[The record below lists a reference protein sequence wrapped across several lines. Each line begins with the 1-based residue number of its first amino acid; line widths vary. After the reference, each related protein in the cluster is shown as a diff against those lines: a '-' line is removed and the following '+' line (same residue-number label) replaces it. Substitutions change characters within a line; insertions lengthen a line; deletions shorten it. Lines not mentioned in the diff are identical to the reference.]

1 MLTVVTTP
9 QIWAHLKSLTL
20 ACAAALTLTAC
31 GGGGGGGG
39 GGSDPAP
46 LANPT
51 GTAGTGTGTGT
62 LPAGTTNT
70 GTPTAGNP
78 AAGCGVSQAGF
89 TAGNTFTVNAQ
100 IYRADGTV
108 LGTQGL
114 SIVNRAGVTFNAV
127 STVEAAG
134 TSTATTSGTTVAGQ
148 LNSYNNIV
156 GTNQLQYGVNVQ
168 TSGLQINTS
177 YSPPLQRA
185 LSPAL
190 NVPESQTVTQT
201 VQTLI
206 SAAGGAT
213 SSPPVTSSYSISRVG
228 LAIETITV
236 PAGTVSVCRSNVDTV
251 TGGTSSQQTHYT
263 LATGNCKGQIARLV
277 DRVTGRTSF
286 EMTSA
291 TFNGASCV

>member
-1 MLTVVTTP
+1 MLTVATTP

-20 ACAAALTLTAC
+20 ACAVALALAAC
-31 GGGGGGGG
+31 GGGG

-46 LANPT
+46 AANAT
-51 GTAGTGTGTGT
+51 GTAGTGT

-70 GTPTAGNP
+70 GITSTGTPSAGTPTAAG
-78 AAGCGVSQAGF
+78 GCGVSQAAF
-89 TAGNTFTVNAQ
+89 TAGNTFTVNTQ

-108 LGTQGL
+108 QGTQGL
-114 SIVNRAGVTFNAV
+114 SIVNRAGVTFNAI

-134 TSTATTSGTTVAGQ
+134 TSTTTTGGNTVAGQ
-148 LNSYNNIV
+148 INSYNNIA
-156 GTNQLQYGVNVQ
+156 GTNQLLYGVNLQ

-177 YSPPLQRA
+177 YSPPLQRVV
-185 LSPAL
+185 SPAL

-206 SAAGGAT
+206 SAAGGVT
-213 SSPPVTSSYSISRVG
+213 SSPPSTSSYSITRVG

-251 TGGTSSQQTHYT
+251 TGGTNSQQTHYT